1 MHDPITLVGAVL
13 GALLVIGGAWWI
25 WHKAKTGA
33 RHARLLERNVRLGFT
48 EPVSLHPRIDEHAC
62 ICTGACVD
70 VCPEKDV
77 LAMVSGKPKLIHP
90 SACIG
95 HGECMRACPVSAIQL
110 VIGTEKRGVE
120 LPLVDAGFQTNVAG
134 LYIAGELG
142 GMGLIHNAVNQG
154 RQAAEAIVKSAPP
167 KQDGVHQVL
176 IVGAGPAGLSA
187 ALAAKVA
194 GLDFAVLEADT
205 FGGALRSYP
214 RQKIVMTA
222 PMNLP
227 GYGKVKLS
235 RTTKEALLEVWQDVI
250 AKTGIRVEEGMRV
263 AGVQQHPDGGFV
275 VSTSNGDRRAQ
286 RVLLAVGRR
295 GAPRKLGIP
304 GEELP
309 KVTYKLLE
317 PEQYAGTRCVVVGGG
332 DTAAET
338 ALMLADHAEVVLCHR
353 GDKFDRVKPETRE
366 RLEQSRVT
374 IRLQQSL
381 SHIAA
386 SEVTL
391 TSGDKLA
398 NDYVFVCIGGEL
410 PTEWLSRMGIEVKT
424 MRGEV
429 HPAMARA

>member
-1 MHDPITLVGAVL
+1 MHDPITLVGTVL
-13 GALLVIGGAWWI
+13 GALLVAGGSWWI
-25 WHKAKTGA
+25 WHRAKTGA
-33 RHARLLERNVRLGFT
+33 RHARLLERNQRLGFT

-77 LAMVSGKPKLIHP
+77 LAMVSGKPQLIHP

-95 HGECMRACPVSAIQL
+95 HGECMRACPVGAIQL
-110 VIGTEKRGVE
+110 VIGTEQRGVD
-120 LPLVDAGFQTNVAG
+120 LPLVDAGFQTNVPG
-134 LYIAGELG
+134 LYVAGELG

-154 RQAAEAIVKSAPP
+154 RQAAEAIAKSAPP
-167 KQDGVHQVL
+167 KLDGVHQVL

-187 ALAAKVA
+187 ALAAKAA
-194 GLDFAVLEADT
+194 GLDFALLEADT
-205 FGGALRSYP
+205 YGGALRSYP
-214 RQKIVMTA
+214 RQKIVMTS
-222 PMNLP
+222 PMNLAL
-227 GYGKVKLS
+227 YGKVKLS
-235 RTTKEALLEVWQDVI
+235 RTTKESLIELWEDVI
-250 AKTGIRVEEGMRV
+250 AKTGLRIEEGMRV
-263 AGVQQHPDGGFV
+263 GDVRQHPDGGFV
-275 VSTSNGDRRAQ
+275 VNTARGERRAQ

-295 GAPRKLGIP
+295 GAPRKLGVP
-304 GEELP
+304 GEDLA
-309 KVTYKLLE
+309 KVTYKVLE
-317 PEQYAGTRCVVVGGG
+317 PEQYAGRRCVVAGGG

-366 RLEQSRVT
+366 RLEKSRVT
-374 IRLQQSL
+374 VKLNTKITAITEQD
-381 SHIAA
+381 
-386 SEVTL
+386 VTL
-391 TSGDKLA
+391 TGDEKVA